1 MPNGQAA
8 IATAP
13 RHFSKAS
20 KLNFL
25 ARFLPII
32 LTGLTVAS
40 FCFAQDD
47 AAATVAGCRI
57 RVVDDQSGW
66 PVPLVELKTTNQVR
80 FVTDNA
86 GVIAIDD
93 PSLLGREVYFSVIGH
108 GYEIP
113 ADGFGF
119 RGVRLTPRRGETLT
133 VKVHRTAI
141 AKRVGRLTG
150 SGLFA
155 ESQKLGEQLEWN
167 DGPVFGCDTV
177 QTAIHR
183 GKMFWAW
190 GDTKLASYPLGVFDM
205 TSGTT
210 SLDPFE
216 SLQPPLKPK
225 FDLFLDQR
233 GRPKGVAPIAGDG
246 PTWLTGYVSLPDK
259 NGDEHLVA
267 FYRKIKG
274 HLQTYEAGL
283 CEWNES
289 NSEFET
295 VRTVWK
301 ASDGTPPP
309 SLAEEG
315 HPVFWTDAAGTRWL
329 LFGNPLPRIQIAGTY
344 EAWKD
349 FENWKTLTP
358 QKTLRSADGDREIVP
373 HSGSIAWNA
382 FRKRWVT
389 VFMQKFGKPSAFGT
403 LWYAEADSPMGPW
416 GTAVEI
422 LSHDNYTFYNPR
434 LHPELTPAGDHVLLF
449 EGTYTAEFAN
459 HAAPTPYY
467 DYNQILYRLD
477 LDDPAL
483 QPAQHSLTTSQ
494 P

>member
-1 MPNGQAA
+1 M
-8 IATAP
+8 
-13 RHFSKAS
+13 
-20 KLNFL
+20 NFL
-25 ARFLPII
+25 TRILPII
-32 LTGLTVAS
+32 LSGFTVAS
-40 FCFAQDD
+40 FSLAQDD
-47 AAATVAGCRI
+47 ATVAQTACRI

-66 PVPLVELKTTNQVR
+66 PVPLVELRTTNHVR
-80 FVTDNA
+80 FVSDNA

-93 PSLLGREVYFSVIGH
+93 PSLLDREVYFSVVGH
-108 GYEIP
+108 GYEVP

-119 RGVRLTPRRGETLT
+119 RGVRLTPRRGETRT

-150 SGLFA
+150 AGLFV
-155 ESQKLGEQLEWN
+155 ESQKLGDHLDWH
-167 DGPVFGCDTV
+167 DAPIFGCDTV
-177 QTAIHR
+177 QNAVHR
-183 GKMFWAW
+183 GKMYWAW
-190 GDTKLASYPLGVFDM
+190 GDTRIASYPLGIFAM

-210 SLDPFE
+210 STTPFR

-225 FDLFLDQR
+225 FDLFLDPR
-233 GRPKGVAPIAGDG
+233 GRPKGVAAFPGDG
-246 PTWLTGYVSLPDK
+246 PTWLTGYVSLSDQDGKP
-259 NGDEHLVA
+259 HLVA

-283 CEWNES
+283 CEWNDS
-289 NSEFET
+289 TSEFEI

-301 ASDGTPPP
+301 ASEGGSPP

-315 HPVFWTDAAGTRWL
+315 HPAFWTDAEGTRWL
-329 LFGNPLPRIQIAGTY
+329 LFGNPLPRIQVQANY

-349 FENWKTLTP
+349 YENWKTLTP
-358 QKTLRSADGDREIVP
+358 QKTLRSADDDTQIVP
-373 HSGSIAWNA
+373 HSGSIVWNA

-434 LHPELTPAGDHVLLF
+434 LHPNVTPQSGSTLLF

-459 HAAPTPYY
+459 HAEPTPYY

-483 QPAQHSLTTSQ
+483 QPAQSSVHSLH